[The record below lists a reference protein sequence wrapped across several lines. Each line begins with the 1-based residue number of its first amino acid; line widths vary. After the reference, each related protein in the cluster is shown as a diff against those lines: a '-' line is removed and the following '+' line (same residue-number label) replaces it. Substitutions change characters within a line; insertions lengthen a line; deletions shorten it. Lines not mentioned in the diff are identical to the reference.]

1 MSNIIDTIR
10 EKIANF
16 QLQRLLKKQPHKAEI
31 HNLQTAQSAGILFDA
46 ENPDNLKTVKSLVN
60 ELKEFNISSNVLGY
74 IHKNKRDDNYIGD
87 QQYSY
92 ACKKDFSFFYKPH
105 KEVVHNFIAKPYH
118 LLIVLVDKHLF
129 PIDYIGS
136 LSKAH
141 FKVGMANINN
151 EMFDFMI
158 ELENGSDIKELKKHI
173 LHYLSIINNKN

>member
-16 QLQRLLKKQPHKAEI
+16 QLQRQLKKQPHKAEI
-31 HNLQTAQSAGILFDA
+31 YNLQTAQNAGILFDA
-46 ENPDNLKTVKSLVN
+46 ENPDNLKIVKTLVN
-60 ELKEFNISSNVLGY
+60 ELKEFNIKSSALGY
-74 IHKNKRDDNYIGD
+74 IHKAKRDDNYIGD

-92 ACKKDFSFFYKPH
+92 ACKKDFSFFYQPK
-105 KEVVHNFIAKPYH
+105 KEVISDFINEPYH

-136 LSKAH
+136 LSKAR
-141 FKVGMANINN
+141 FKAGKTGVNN

-158 ELENGSDIKELKKHI
+158 ELKNGVGLEELKTHT
-173 LHYLSIINNKN
+173 LHYLSIINNK